1 MKHNKRSFKEFIT
14 KEECRKE
21 ANSKLEGLQISSETT
36 DSYVNYLYKKYKQNY
51 ESTSLPD
58 SVKENRN
65 EFYKRL
71 KEQKKRDKLS
81 KNMFIIEKI
90 ICTRTFIE
98 KGKKIKYSKVKW
110 LGYDKI
116 GWVVTN
122 NIKNI

>member
-98 KGKKIKYSKVKW
+98 KGKK
-110 LGYDKI
+110 
-116 GWVVTN
+116 
-122 NIKNI
+122 

>member
-1 MKHNKRSFKEFIT
+1 MKHNKRSFKEYIT

-21 ANSKLEGLQISSETT
+21 ANNKLEGLQISSETT

-81 KNMFIIEKI
+81 KNMLIIEKI

-98 KGKKIKYSKVKW
+98 KGKKINYSKVKW

>member
-21 ANSKLEGLQISSETT
+21 ANIKLEGLQISSETT

-116 GWVVTN
+116 SWVVTN

>member
-90 ICTRTFIE
+90 ISTRTFIE

-122 NIKNI
+122 NIKNM

>member
-98 KGKKIKYSKVKW
+98 KGKKINYSKVKW